1 MEAKNKQKIFY
12 GWWVVVASSIII
24 FLGTG
29 IIFYS
34 FGVFLKPLEAE
45 FGWSRTMINLSVA
58 VWALLF
64 GFSGPVVGAL
74 ISKYGARAVIL
85 GSALITG
92 SCYFLLY
99 HMQNLSTLFIIMF
112 VMGVGSV
119 GITLIPNQTLVS
131 NWFEKY
137 RGRAM
142 GIMMAG
148 IGFGGLIMPPF
159 ANFMIER
166 YNWRTSFLV
175 LGLLII
181 TIAMPVALL
190 LVRNR
195 PSDMGLNPDGIASE
209 ADELAN
215 ARGGGSSGAAGLTL
229 KRAVRTPSFWLLF
242 FAFMLLVFGESGL
255 TVNFVAFVDD
265 AGIPSQRAA
274 VFWGVAAGISSIG
287 RLGFGFLADR
297 WNPRTLIALT
307 HGFHA
312 IAVGILLVFFL
323 GMGIHSAATLF
334 PFSLVY
340 GLSLGGSAVLLPV
353 LVGRCFGLPSFSK
366 ILGLLMSGFAL
377 GVVGGPLLAGHIFD
391 TTGSYRL
398 ALIIYTIA
406 FAVAALAVAL
416 IQPDRYRNEFVVA
429 QEAGGADG

>member
-1 MEAKNKQKIFY
+1 MARNNEKNIFY
-12 GWWVVVASSIII
+12 GWWIVLASSIII

-64 GFSGPVVGAL
+64 GFSGPIVGVL
-74 ISKYGARAVIL
+74 ISKYGAKAVIIV
-85 GSALITG
+85 SALITG
-92 SCYFLLY
+92 SCYFFLNR
-99 HMQNLSTLFIIMF
+99 MQHLSTLFIIMF
-112 VMGVGSV
+112 IMGIGSV

-159 ANFMIER
+159 ANLLIER

-175 LGLLII
+175 LGLLIL
-181 TIAMPVALL
+181 TIIIPVALL
-190 LVRNR
+190 LVRSR
-195 PSDMGLNPDGIASE
+195 PSDMGLTPDGIVTDD
-209 ADELAN
+209 DESIES
-215 ARGGGSSGAAGLTL
+215 GGSAKSGAMGLTV
-229 KRAVRTPSFWLLF
+229 KRAVRTPSFWFLF
-242 FAFMLLVFGESGL
+242 IAFMLLVFGESGL
-255 TVNFVAFVDD
+255 TVNFVAFVSDE
-265 AGIPSQRAA
+265 GLSSQSAA
-274 VFWGVAAGISSIG
+274 LFWGLAAGISSVG
-287 RLGFGFLADR
+287 RLGFGFLADK
-297 WNPRTLIALT
+297 WNPRNLIALT

-312 IAVGILLVFFL
+312 VAVGILLVFFL
-323 GMGIHSAATLF
+323 GMGLRSATTLF
-334 PFSLVY
+334 PFSLIY

-353 LVGRCFGLPSFSK
+353 LVGRCFGLLSFSK
-366 ILGLLMSGFAL
+366 ILGFLMTGFAL
-377 GVVGGPLLAGHIFD
+377 GVVGGPLLAGVVVD
-391 TTGSYRL
+391 RTGSYRI

-416 IQPDRYRNEFVVA
+416 IQPEKYKHEFVR
-429 QEAGGADG
+429 AGEE